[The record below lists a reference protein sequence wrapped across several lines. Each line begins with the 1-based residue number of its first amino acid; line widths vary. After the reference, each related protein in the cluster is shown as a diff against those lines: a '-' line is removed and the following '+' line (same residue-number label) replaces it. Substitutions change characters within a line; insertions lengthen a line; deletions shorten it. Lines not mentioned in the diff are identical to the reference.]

1 MVPTRA
7 PDKKSCDVQV
17 RAWFAS
23 SRLHAKRSTTMLKTR
38 LIAPYQ
44 HEGVRWMVNR
54 ELDTVHP
61 GGFLCDEMG
70 LGKTVQLIATMLANP
85 KQHTLVIVPK
95 SIVGQWCSEVARF
108 APSLST
114 YAFDGARRKLP
125 LKLPSI
131 VVAPYSVLPQRPGG
145 PVCELLRVNWDRII
159 LDEGHEI
166 RNKKSKSHIVAKAL
180 SAPIRWVVSGTPV
193 FNSVKDFVALCAF
206 VGIPREVVQGYT
218 DQIRAKYV
226 LRRTKDDVALHNKRL
241 ELPPC
246 DFQNIE
252 LEMYP
257 EERDLYHDV
266 FTSGQEIV
274 RHVFAAGTQNMHQM
288 ELLECL
294 LRTRQVMAWPQLFL
308 DGMALKQET
317 DPEPWL
323 GRSKKMETLMECIK
337 SHPKEKALVFTQFMG
352 EMDRIQ
358 ELLTEVAIPVLRI
371 DGSVPKEQREERI
384 RDFKKG
390 APNAV
395 FLIQIKAG
403 GVGLNLQEATRVY
416 ITCPA
421 WNPATEL
428 QAIGRAHRTGQTQK
442 VVVRR
447 LIYMGEEGGTVGPD
461 GRPQVDLPSV
471 EQSIMHLQEGKA
483 KVCAEVLNDPRLE
496 KQVPNS
502 TRTKITI
509 HTLRK
514 IFAV

>member
-1 MVPTRA
+1 
-7 PDKKSCDVQV
+7 
-17 RAWFAS
+17 
-23 SRLHAKRSTTMLKTR
+23 MLRTR
-38 LIAPYQ
+38 LISPYQ
-44 HEGVRWMVNR
+44 HEGVKWLVKR
-54 ELDTVHP
+54 ELDPVHP

-85 KQHTLVIVPK
+85 KPHTLVIVPK

-114 YAFDGARRKLP
+114 YAFDGANRQLP
-125 LKLPSI
+125 EKLPSV
-131 VVAPYSVLPQRPGG
+131 VVAPYSVLPQRPGSS
-145 PVCELLRVNWDRII
+145 PCELLRVQWDRVI

-166 RNKKSKSHIVAKAL
+166 RNQKSKSHLVARMLK
-180 SAPIRWVVSGTPV
+180 APIRWIVSGTPV
-193 FNSVKDFVALCAF
+193 FNSIKDFVALCAF
-206 VGIPREVVQGYT
+206 VGLPRDVVQGYT

-226 LRRTKDDVALHNKRL
+226 LRRTKADVASGVYDAAGRCIVPGNKRL
-241 ELPPC
+241 ELPSC
-246 DFQNIE
+246 DFQNLE

-257 EERDLYHDV
+257 EERNLYKEV
-266 FTSGQEIV
+266 FSKGQEIV
-274 RHVFAAGTQNMHQM
+274 RHVFNAGTQHLHQM

-294 LRTRQVMAWPQLFL
+294 LRVRQVMTWPQLYL
-308 DGMALKQET
+308 DGIALKEET

-323 GRSKKMETLMECIK
+323 GRSRKMETLVESIK
-337 SHPKEKALVFTQFMG
+337 THPKEKTLIFTQFMG

-358 ELLTEVAIPVLRI
+358 ELLTAEGVPTFRI

-384 RDFKKG
+384 QGFKKG
-390 APNAV
+390 PVNSV
-395 FLIQIKAG
+395 FVIQIKAG

-447 LIYMGEEGGTVGPD
+447 LIYVGED
-461 GRPQVDLPSV
+461 GVEPLPSV

-496 KQVPNS
+496 TQVPNV
-502 TRTKITI
+502 TRTKINI
-509 HTLRK
+509 HALRK
-514 IFAV
+514 IFSV

>member
-1 MVPTRA
+1 
-7 PDKKSCDVQV
+7 
-17 RAWFAS
+17 
-23 SRLHAKRSTTMLKTR
+23 MLKTR
-38 LIAPYQ
+38 LISPYQ
-44 HEGVRWMVNR
+44 HDGVRWLVKR
-54 ELDTVHP
+54 ELDASHP

-85 KQHTLVIVPK
+85 KPHTLVIVPK

-125 LKLPSI
+125 EKLPSI

-145 PVCELLRVNWDRII
+145 PPCELLRVNWDRVI

-166 RNKKSKSHIVAKAL
+166 RNRKSKSHIVARMLQA
-180 SAPIRWVVSGTPV
+180 SVRWVVTGTPV
-193 FNSVKDFVALCAF
+193 FNTIKDFVTLCAF
-206 VGIPREVVQGYT
+206 IGLPREVVQGYT
-218 DQIRAKYV
+218 DQIRAKFV
-226 LRRTKDDVALHNKRL
+226 LRRTKAEVAKHNARL

-246 DFQNIE
+246 DFQNLE

-257 EERDLYHDV
+257 EERELYKDV
-266 FTSGQEIV
+266 FSSGQAIV
-274 RHVFAAGTQNMHQM
+274 RHVIKQGTQNLHQM

-294 LRTRQVMAWPQLFL
+294 LRVRQVMTWPQLYL
-308 DGMALKQET
+308 DGVALKQET

-323 GRSKKMETLMECIK
+323 GRSRKMETLLESIK
-337 SHPKEKALVFTQFMG
+337 SHPTEKTLVFTQFMG

-358 ELLTEVAIPVLRI
+358 ELLTAEGVPVFRI
-371 DGSVPKEQREERI
+371 DGSVPKEQRDERI
-384 RDFKKG
+384 TGFKKG
-390 APNAV
+390 PPNSV
-395 FLIQIKAG
+395 FVIQIKAG

-447 LIYMGEEGGTVGPD
+447 LIYTGED
-461 GRPQVDLPSV
+461 GVEPLPSV
-471 EQSIMHLQEGKA
+471 EQSIMHLQEAKA
-483 KVCAEVLNDPRLE
+483 KVCAAVLADPSLE
-496 KQVPNS
+496 TQVPNV

-509 HTLRK
+509 HALRK